1 MLGPLDDVLT
11 NFQSQFTA
19 ETCEL
24 LTIMR
29 RNGQRLLK
37 LVNTLLD
44 FSWIEA
50 GRVQAV
56 YEPVDLAAYTA
67 ELASVF
73 RSAIQKAGMRLTID
87 CPPMAAPVFVD
98 RDMWEKIVL
107 NLISNAFKY
116 TLEGEISISLRA
128 VNGFALL
135 SVRDT
140 DTGRPETELPNLFN
154 RFQRVEG
161 ARGRTQEGTGI
172 GLALV
177 QELAKLHGGTVGVES
192 VLGEGSTFTVAIP
205 LGKAHLPPERIGTR
219 RMMISTSIGARPF
232 LEEALRWLPDA
243 IPANREEFV
252 ALETA
257 GIFGLVALPTI
268 QLRLRLSWPTTM
280 PICEITYAGS

>member
-44 FSWIEA
+44 FSRIEA

-73 RSAIQKAGMRLTID
+73 RSAIQKAGTRLTID

-107 NLISNAFKY
+107 NLISNDFKY
-116 TLEGEISISLRA
+116 RLEGEISISLRA
-128 VNGFALL
+128 VKPQSGSSAILRKKL
-135 SVRDT
+135 SAS
-140 DTGRPETELPNLFN
+140 
-154 RFQRVEG
+154 QS
-161 ARGRTQEGTGI
+161 
-172 GLALV
+172 
-177 QELAKLHGGTVGVES
+177 H
-192 VLGEGSTFTVAIP
+192 
-205 LGKAHLPPERIGTR
+205 
-219 RMMISTSIGARPF
+219 
-232 LEEALRWLPDA
+232 
-243 IPANREEFV
+243 
-252 ALETA
+252 
-257 GIFGLVALPTI
+257 
-268 QLRLRLSWPTTM
+268 
-280 PICEITYAGS
+280 C